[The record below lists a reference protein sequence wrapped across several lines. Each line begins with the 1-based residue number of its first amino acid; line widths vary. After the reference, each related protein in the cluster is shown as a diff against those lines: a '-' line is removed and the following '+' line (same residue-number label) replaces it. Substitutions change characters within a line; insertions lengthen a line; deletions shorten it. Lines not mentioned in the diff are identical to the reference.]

1 MVMKYEEPNMQIVLW
16 KDDVIR
22 TSDQF
27 DDYEDW
33 EESVEDVR
41 I

>member
-1 MVMKYEEPNMQIVLW
+1 MVMKYEEPNMQIVLL

-27 DDYEDW
+27 GDYEDW